1 MSSSKGG
8 AAKNR
13 AAGEKGGAAATGG
26 TLGIVNALAGLL
38 PGSIITEAALA
49 RIIGKHPVSIKR
61 AVQRGELPPSVHFCG
76 EPAWTVDSL
85 VRHLE
90 ARLEKA
96 REETETKDREG
107 TGRHGGNLL

>member
-1 MSSSKGG
+1 MREDNG
-8 AAKNR
+8 R
-13 AAGEKGGAAATGG
+13 AAENGPVAGTQGAPANSSAR
-26 TLGIVNALAGLL
+26 GILNALTGLL
-38 PGSIITEAALA
+38 PGSIIITEAALA
-49 RIIGKHPVSIKR
+49 RVLGKHQISIKR

-96 REETETKDREG
+96 KKEAETKDREG
-107 TGRHGGNLL
+107 MSGYGEK